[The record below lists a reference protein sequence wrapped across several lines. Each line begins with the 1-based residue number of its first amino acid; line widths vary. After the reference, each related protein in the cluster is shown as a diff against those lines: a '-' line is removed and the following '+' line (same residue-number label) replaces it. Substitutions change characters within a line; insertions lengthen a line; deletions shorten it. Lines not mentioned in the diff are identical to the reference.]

1 MLWGNSGQARSV
13 HIGSLPK
20 ARPFLVQRDANVPNL
35 RVYCPRAPLRT
46 LGLHALQSTRQ
57 TMTRHPRPLQ
67 GFSRS
72 IALFLLLGC
81 AVALAQT
88 QTKQEHVH
96 HSGHGVMP
104 FDLAKTT
111 HIFRMTDSGGVQRV
125 IVKDPAAKDQVALIQ
140 RHLQHEAA
148 AFQRGD
154 YSDPASLHGADM
166 PGLKDLQAGAAQ
178 IRVSYSALPTGAE
191 IIFETTDLHL
201 LTAIHRW
208 FGAQLS
214 EHGADATSE

>member
-1 MLWGNSGQARSV
+1 MAKQSR
-13 HIGSLPK
+13 
-20 ARPFLVQRDANVPNL
+20 RPQNFR
-35 RVYCPRAPLRT
+35 
-46 LGLHALQSTRQ
+46 G
-57 TMTRHPRPLQ
+57 
-67 GFSRS
+67 
-72 IALFLLLGC
+72 
-81 AVALAQT
+81 AVALSVVLGCTVALA

-96 HSGHGVMP
+96 HTGPSVMP
-104 FDLAKTT
+104 FDLTKTV
-111 HIFRMTDSGGVQRV
+111 HVFRMTDSGGVERV
-125 IVKDPAAKDQVALIQ
+125 IIKDATAQAQVPFIQ
-140 RHLQHEAA
+140 QHLRHEAE

-166 PGLKDLQAGAAQ
+166 PGLKDLQAGSPH

-191 IIFETTDLHL
+191 ITFETTERHL